1 MSLYRLLAPLIALIV
16 ALSTVAA
23 TAAPFDV
30 YFRPSEKANWI
41 FYGGR
46 ETRGG
51 ADAAAAELAKTSGF
65 QTKVFALGEPVGR
78 PAVGPNVTDSI
89 AVGGT
94 SYVRRSGLG
103 YAPGWHRYGG
113 GWGGGWSSGWG
124 GWGSSWGGGY
134 GGYGRSSSDH
144 SHSSHHHSHSGR
156 SSHHG
161 AHHATAHPSRGAAHS
176 GARGRSAAHHSAAHH
191 SHAHS
196 HSHGHGHSHGGHRK

>member
-1 MSLYRLLAPLIALIV
+1 MSLYRLLAPLIVLIV

-78 PAVGPNVTDSI
+78 PAIGANVAESI

-113 GWGGGWSSGWG
+113 WGGGWSSGWG
-124 GWGSSWGGGY
+124 GWGSGWGGGY